1 MADQDGHHS
10 EMMTKLLCHV
20 TSSPKD
26 ADFKGDIFI
35 FTAYPPRLIDIA
47 FIFNSIQYK
56 VYLPQLH
63 NHNAELDI

>member
-10 EMMTKLLCHV
+10 EMMTQLLCHV

-26 ADFKGDIFI
+26 ADFK
-35 FTAYPPRLIDIA
+35 AYPPSLIDIA

-63 NHNAELDI
+63 DYNAELDI